1 MTGRDG
7 SDASSGT
14 WCRHRASRALAS
26 ALLAVLCTTAG
37 AQDAPEDL
45 TEASLE
51 ELMNTEVT
59 SVSRKREPRS
69 EAADAIY
76 VITREDIERSG
87 VRSLAAALRLA
98 PGVQVARVDA
108 SGWAVGVR
116 GFASRLARSVLVLV
130 DGRSVYNPLFAGT
143 YWELQDYP
151 FEDIDR
157 IEIIRGPGG
166 TLWGANAFNG
176 VINIITRSAR
186 ETQGGYLLAGAGSE
200 ERAFGTVRYGGK
212 IGDDGYYRGYA
223 TGFARDGFS
232 NPSGPE
238 YDAWRLGRS
247 GFRTDWDL
255 GTNDA
260 LTVQGDVFAGTLGE
274 RAPLASFTPPFRRIV
289 REDGDASGA
298 NLLGRWTRVIGPGS
312 DLAFQAYYDN
322 FRRSDPNFLERRN
335 TGDLDFQHRFPL
347 PWRQEVIW
355 GLGYRASG
363 DRTQGLP
370 ANVRLDPADRTLTV
384 GSGFVQDE
392 ITIVPGRLRATVGT
406 KLEHNDLSGFEV
418 QPSGRLLWTLDAR
431 QTVWGAAGRAV
442 RTPSRLEDD
451 VFATGPTSA
460 TAPVFV
466 RLLGNRDFAAEKVV
480 DYELGYRVRPISRLF
495 LDVVGFYNDFDDLLS
510 VEPQA
515 PVTVNRR
522 GRVRTLLPFVIDNG
536 LHGQSYGV
544 EIAADAAVTD
554 WWRLNAAYSYL
565 DVHLRHDPDSA
576 DLTTE
581 ASEGN
586 SPHNTVTLRS
596 LMNLP
601 WRLQLDL
608 VGRYVDNLPALQVG
622 RYVEL
627 DVRIARRIGRA
638 FEVSVVGQNLLHD
651 RHREFTGGTLVERG
665 AYAMV
670 RWWWW

>member
-1 MTGRDG
+1 MWRG
-7 SDASSGT
+7 
-14 WCRHRASRALAS
+14 
-26 ALLAVLCTTAG
+26 LAVAASLAAATARG
-37 AQDAPEDL
+37 QDARGDL
-45 TEASLE
+45 NDASLE

-76 VITREDIERSG
+76 VITRDEIERSG
-87 VRSLAAALRLA
+87 VRSLADALRLA

-130 DGRSVYNPLFAGT
+130 DGRTVYDPLFAGT

-151 FEDIDR
+151 FDDIDR

-166 TLWGANAFNG
+166 TLWGSNAFNG

-186 ETQGGYLLAGAGSE
+186 ETQGGYLLAGGGTE
-200 ERAFGTVRYGGK
+200 ERAFGTVRYGGR
-212 IGDDGYYRGYA
+212 IGDGGYYRGYA
-223 TGFARDGFS
+223 KGFDRDSFS
-232 NPSGPE
+232 NPSGHD
-238 YDAWRLGRS
+238 YDAWRLGRT

-260 LTVQGDVFAGTLGE
+260 LTVQGDVFAGTIGE
-274 RAPLASFTPPFRRIV
+274 RAPLASFTPPFRRVV

-298 NLLGRWTRVIGPGS
+298 NLLGRWTRALGPGS

-322 FRRSDPNFLERRN
+322 FRRADVNFFERRN
-335 TGDLDFQHRFPL
+335 TADLDLQHRFPL
-347 PWRQEVIW
+347 PWRQEIIW
-355 GLGYRASG
+355 GLGYRATA
-363 DRTQGLP
+363 DHTEGLP
-370 ANVRLDPADRTLTV
+370 ANIRFDPADRTVSL

-392 ITIVPGRLRATVGT
+392 ITLVPGRLRATIGT
-406 KLEHNDLSGFEV
+406 KLEHNDLSGFEI

-442 RTPSRLEDD
+442 RTPSRIEDD
-451 VFATGPTSA
+451 IFATGATSPA
-460 TAPVFV
+460 TPVFV
-466 RLLGNRDFAAEKVV
+466 RLLGNPDFAEQVV
-480 DYELGYRVRPISRLF
+480 DYEVGYRVRPISRVF
-495 LDVVGFYNDFDDLLS
+495 VDVVGFFNQFDDLLS

-515 PVTVNRR
+515 PVTITRR
-522 GRVRTLLPFVIDNG
+522 GRTRTLLPVVFDNG
-536 LHGQSYGV
+536 LHGESYGV

-565 DVHLRHDPDSA
+565 NINLRRDPDSA

-586 SPHNTVTLRS
+586 SPHNATTLRS

-601 WRLQLDL
+601 WRLQLDV
-608 VGRYVDNLPALQVG
+608 VGRYVDNLAALRIG
-622 RYVEL
+622 SYVEL
-627 DVRIARRIGRA
+627 DVRVARRIGRWL
-638 FEVSVVGQNLLHD
+638 EVSVVGQNLVHD
-651 RHREFTGGTLVERG
+651 THREFTGDTLVERG
-665 AYAMV
+665 AYGMV
-670 RWWWW
+670 RWWW